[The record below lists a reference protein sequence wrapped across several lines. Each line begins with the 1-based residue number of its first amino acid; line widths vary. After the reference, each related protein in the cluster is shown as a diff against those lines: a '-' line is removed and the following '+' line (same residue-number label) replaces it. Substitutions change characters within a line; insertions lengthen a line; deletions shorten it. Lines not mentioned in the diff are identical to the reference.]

1 MTLIEQTK
9 LKGWGKSGDCRGFVE
24 PKQGGVDE
32 GQGEVGRLAGLLQ
45 QLQGE
50 QQEEL
55 GVPEDPKTPA
65 HLTTVRNIPHTGFGK
80 AFFSKYVHF
89 ELVQDPTSPTPT
101 ICYVGLPSSDCLRER
116 DDTDLAVRNIASE
129 VKREN

>member
-1 MTLIEQTK
+1 M
-9 LKGWGKSGDCRGFVE
+9 
-24 PKQGGVDE
+24 
-32 GQGEVGRLAGLLQ
+32 AGLLQ

-129 VKREN
+129 VKRENKSLCPGWPWLGGSSYCHGQLSPWGSSKVLLK